1 MFDTRPSATSSQRM
15 TTLVYELLDAHQ
27 DTSRMVAELEL
38 DERWRAHLAYLSDLQ
53 RVGREMLAHTAARD

>member
-1 MFDTRPSATSSQRM
+1 M

-27 DTSRMVAELEL
+27 DTSRLVAGLEL

-53 RVGREMLAHTAARD
+53 RVGREMLARSVPQD